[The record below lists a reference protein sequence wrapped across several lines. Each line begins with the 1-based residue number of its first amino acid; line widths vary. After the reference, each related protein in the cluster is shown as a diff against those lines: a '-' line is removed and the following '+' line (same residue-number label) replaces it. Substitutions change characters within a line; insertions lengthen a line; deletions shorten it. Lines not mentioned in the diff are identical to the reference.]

1 MLQLA
6 TTWGTS
12 SFVLIDV
19 AACGNPFFCTTSE
32 ALPVGMGL
40 PRQDPSLAY
49 SPVSDQIYMIGRQS
63 GNRILYDTLDAT
75 ALALDLPA
83 AAPTTGIDGY
93 TAGGLSAIPIPE
105 PTSRMALTS
114 GIAMLLWLGRRR
126 SRR

>member
-1 MLQLA
+1 
-6 TTWGTS
+6 
-12 SFVLIDV
+12 
-19 AACGNPFFCTTSE
+19 
-32 ALPVGMGL
+32 MGL

-49 SPVSDQIYMIGRQS
+49 SPDSDQIYMIGRQS

-83 AAPTTGIDGY
+83 AAPTIGIDGY
-93 TAGGLSAIPIPE
+93 TAGGLSAMPIPE

-126 SRR
+126 SRG